1 MLRDGIAVFSRG
13 ITKVFGLGEAQVHA
27 LRGIDLE
34 IRLGELTMLVGP
46 SGSGKTTLLSVITGL
61 LDATSGELVVLGER
75 PTALSPEELIL
86 FRRENL
92 GFVFQQYNLIPS
104 LTAAENVAVPL
115 LAGGAKRQQAVARG
129 KELLATLGMAHRDRA
144 LPSELSGGE
153 RQRVALARAL
163 IHEPK
168 LIVCDEPTSA
178 LDGRTGHAVMELLS
192 ATAVRPDRAVIIV
205 THDSRIFD
213 FADQIAHMD
222 DGRIV
227 SLEED
232 RKNGNSANGLAPA
245 SATFSL
251 AEPNDGSFLR
261 IGG

>member
-1 MLRDGIAVFSRG
+1 MTRNGTAVSSRNV
-13 ITKVFGLGEAQVHA
+13 TKVFGHGDGEVHA
-27 LRGIDLE
+27 LRGIDLD
-34 IRLGELTMLVGP
+34 IRMGELTMLVGP

-61 LDATSGELVVLGER
+61 LNATSGDLVVLDER
-75 PTALSPEELIL
+75 PASLSQEDLVL

-92 GFVFQQYNLIPS
+92 GFVFQQYNLIPA

-115 LAGGAKRQQAVARG
+115 LAAGARRQQAVSRG
-129 KELLATLGMAHRDRA
+129 KELLATLGMAHRVQA

-153 RQRVALARAL
+153 QQRVALARAL

-192 ATAVRPDRAVIIV
+192 ATAVRPERAVIIV
-205 THDSRIFD
+205 THDARIFN

-227 SLEED
+227 NVEEN
-232 RKNGNSANGLAPA
+232 RKDGSTTNDLAPV
-245 SATFSL
+245 SALLSQHEPDARSFS
-251 AEPNDGSFLR
+251 A
-261 IGG
+261 IGD

>member
-1 MLRDGIAVFSRG
+1 MATDGIAVFSRDV
-13 ITKVFGLGEAQVHA
+13 TKVFGRGDTQVHA
-27 LRGIDLE
+27 LRGIDVN

-61 LDATSGELVVLGER
+61 LDATSGDLVVLDRRPGE
-75 PTALSPEELIL
+75 LSQEELIL

-92 GFVFQQYNLIPS
+92 GFVFQQFNLIPA

-115 LAGGAKRQQAVARG
+115 LAGGVKRRQAVARG
-129 KELLATLGMAHRDRA
+129 EEFLASLGMAHRAHA

-153 RQRVALARAL
+153 QQRVALARAL
-163 IHEPK
+163 VHEPK

-192 ATAVRPDRAVIIV
+192 STAVRPDRAVIIV
-205 THDSRIFD
+205 THDARIFD

-222 DGRIV
+222 DGRIT
-227 SLEED
+227 SLEQN
-232 RKNGNSANGLAPA
+232 RKNGAEVDGFAAALAALPVG
-245 SATFSL
+245 
-251 AEPNDGSFLR
+251 EPDARSYPTTGD
-261 IGG
+261 

>member
-1 MLRDGIAVFSRG
+1 MATDGIAVFSRG
-13 ITKVFGLGEAQVHA
+13 VTKVFGRGGTQVHA
-27 LRGIDLE
+27 LRGIDLN

-61 LDATSGELVVLGER
+61 LDVTSGELVVLGER
-75 PTALSPEELIL
+75 PAKLSQEELIH

-92 GFVFQQYNLIPS
+92 GFVFQQFNLIPA

-115 LAGGAKRQQAVARG
+115 LAAGVHRRQAVPRG
-129 KELLATLGMAHRDRA
+129 EEFLASLGMAHRAHA

-153 RQRVALARAL
+153 QQRVALARAL
-163 IHEPK
+163 IHEPR

-227 SLEED
+227 SLEES
-232 RKNGNSANGLAPA
+232 RKNGPFTSGLAPV
-245 SATFSL
+245 SATWSL
-251 AEPNDGSFLR
+251 AEPDAPSLPATGD
-261 IGG
+261 

>member
-1 MLRDGIAVFSRG
+1 MATDGIAVFSRNV
-13 ITKVFGLGEAQVHA
+13 TKIFGRGDTQVNA
-27 LRGIDLE
+27 LRGIDLS
-34 IRLGELTMLVGP
+34 IRFGELTMLVGP

-61 LDATSGELVVLGER
+61 LYATSGELSVLGR
-75 PTALSPEELIL
+75 QPGKLSGEELIL

-92 GFVFQQYNLIPS
+92 GFVFQQFNLIPA

-115 LAGGAKRQQAVARG
+115 MAGGAKRQQAEARG
-129 KELLATLGMAHRDRA
+129 EEFLATLGMAHRAHA

-153 RQRVALARAL
+153 QQRVALARAL
-163 IHEPK
+163 VHEPK

-222 DGRIV
+222 DGRIT
-227 SLEED
+227 SLEQN
-232 RKNGNSANGLAPA
+232 RRNGAVANGLAPIPTA
-245 SATFSL
+245 LAL
-251 AEPNDGSFLR
+251 AEPELR
-261 IGG
+261 ASPTTGD